1 MQANSTHSSY
11 HAYSGHLQGLLSKM
25 PPDIAASYTRE
36 QLLHLDDALRKNK
49 ARLPV
54 NVKGRV
60 SVPFTTTRFFWV
72 FLAGRDKRALSR
84 GEINVKKTTL
94 ALFIIGAIMVSTLFG
109 LLTLYLIKSALGI
122 NLFEH
127 FSLGIWGWFKQN
139 IL

>member
-1 MQANSTHSSY
+1 MQANSSHSSY
-11 HAYSGHLQGLLSKM
+11 HAYSGHLQGLLNKM
-25 PPDIAASYTRE
+25 PAEIAASYTQE
-36 QLLHLDDALRKNK
+36 QLLHLDEALRKNK
-49 ARLPV
+49 AKLPV

-72 FLAGRDKRALSR
+72 FLAGRDKRELSR

-94 ALFIIGAIMVSTLFG
+94 IAFIFTAITVSTLMG
-109 LLTLYLIKSALGI
+109 LLILYLIKSALGI

-139 IL
+139 VL